1 MIDQVAEQELV
12 DRLRSRD
19 HSAVEALESAYGS
32 QIYRLAVRY
41 LKNHEDA
48 EEVTQDV
55 LFQVSRKIDGF
66 RRDAALS
73 SWIYRITFNAA
84 MSRLRN
90 TKFSPPFEV
99 PHRDGADLFESSV
112 GHPGRELAD
121 WSPLADEAVLRSQM
135 RRRFVDA
142 LVELQPIYQLPVLL
156 RDVQGLSTEEASA
169 VLQVKRQTLKS
180 RLHRGRLVLR
190 ERLAQF
196 ADGLTMHRPAET
208 CVVTRA

>member
-1 MIDQVAEQELV
+1 MIDQAAEQELV
-12 DRLRSRD
+12 DRLRSGD

-90 TKFSPPFEV
+90 TKFSRPFEV
-99 PHRDGADLFESSV
+99 PHGDGVDLSESSV
-112 GHPGRELAD
+112 GHPRRELAD
-121 WSPLADEAVLRSQM
+121 RSPLADEAVLRSQM
-135 RRRFVDA
+135 RRRLVDA
-142 LVELQPIYQLPVLL
+142 LMDLQPIYQLPVLL

-169 VLQVKRQTLKS
+169 VLQVKTQTLKS

-190 ERLAQF
+190 ERLTQF
-196 ADGLTMHRPAET
+196 ADGLTMHRSPET
-208 CVVTRA
+208 CVVTR

>member
-1 MIDQVAEQELV
+1 MIDQVAERELV
-12 DRLRSRD
+12 DRLRSGD

-32 QIYRLAVRY
+32 QIYGLAVRY

-84 MSRLRN
+84 MSRLRS
-90 TKFSPPFEV
+90 TKFSRPFEV
-99 PHRDGADLFESSV
+99 PHLDGADLFESSV
-112 GHPGRELAD
+112 GHPRREFAD
-121 WSPLADEAVLRSQM
+121 WSPLADDAVLRSEM
-135 RRRFVDA
+135 RRRLAEA

-156 RDVQGLSTEEASA
+156 RDVQGLSTEEAST
-169 VLQVKRQTLKS
+169 VLQVKPQTLKS
-180 RLHRGRLVLR
+180 RLHRGRLFLR
-190 ERLAQF
+190 ERLAEF
-196 ADGLTMHRPAET
+196 ADGLTMHRPPET
-208 CVVTRA
+208 YVVSRA